1 MQALKIILIGY
12 GRMGKEIKQVA
23 EKKGHEVI
31 LTIDKDNQE
40 DLSIANLKKGDV
52 AIEFTIPDSAYDN
65 IIKCFEADIPVVS
78 GTTGWMDRFYEIRK
92 RCIEQDKSFFHAP
105 NFNIGVNL
113 FFKVNSYLAKIM
125 NNYPDYDIEVEET
138 HHIHK
143 LDAPSGTAV
152 SIAESIL
159 REIKRKNKWVKE
171 NAENEGELEVRS
183 IREDEK
189 ASAAI
194 TALDVTLRDGTTTV
208 EEKELSTTATSH
220 TFSVCEP
227 GVSYW
232 ASVRAVYTQ
241 DAYED
246 LSGSS
251 TEVRVLY
258 GPWASDSVTLG
269 GTRKTESLSVGSF
282 NHQDGLP
289 SGQFSLSDFYYYNPY
304 NPDYLFA
311 AENDETWIVVDVYE
325 RTDTNEEDRNNVN
338 YLTEN
343 VELLDS
349 NTTGLT
355 SYDDMA
361 DVDLEFYDIYNNKIF
376 ELTGTNTSGT
386 ISSSDY
392 SSLIDSVNSG
402 YYEDKDGVFFI
413 RAICKSM
420 PSTFS
425 DSNSEDQLGYWGLA
439 IYGASKNYE

>member
-1 MQALKIILIGY
+1 MT
-12 GRMGKEIKQVA
+12 R
-23 EKKGHEVI
+23 
-31 LTIDKDNQE
+31 
-40 DLSIANLKKGDV
+40 
-52 AIEFTIPDSAYDN
+52 
-65 IIKCFEADIPVVS
+65 
-78 GTTGWMDRFYEIRK
+78 
-92 RCIEQDKSFFHAP
+92 
-105 NFNIGVNL
+105 
-113 FFKVNSYLAKIM
+113 
-125 NNYPDYDIEVEET
+125 NNYFKFSLALFIGLALVAGFLT
-138 HHIHK
+138 GCGG
-143 LDAPSGTAV
+143 PSDEPLSVDSLAV
-152 SIAESIL
+152 SSAKKI
-159 REIKRKNKWVKE
+159 E
-171 NAENEGELEVRS
+171 NTTDTDKPPVYYEVTVSWSLAS

-194 TALDVTLRDGTTTV
+194 TALDVTLRDGSATV

-349 NTTGLT
+349 NTPDLT